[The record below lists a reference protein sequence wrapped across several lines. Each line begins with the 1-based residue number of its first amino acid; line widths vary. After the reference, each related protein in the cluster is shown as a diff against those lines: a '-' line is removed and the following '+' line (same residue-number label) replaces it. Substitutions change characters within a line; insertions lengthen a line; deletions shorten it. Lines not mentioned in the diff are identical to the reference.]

1 MTTQHTGIGWEMQA
15 CGWHLDAGDWK
26 VITISQGGVTLQ
38 QVWVYEKV
46 ESEVQP
52 IPKKSVQFRSN
63 NLSKN
68 F

>member
-38 QVWVYEKV
+38 QVGAADPEKV
-46 ESEVQP
+46 STISLE
-52 IPKKSVQFRSN
+52 QFEQEF
-63 NLSKN
+63 LN
-68 F
+68 FKRQ